1 MPSENFRHKIFS
13 AENNDQNFH
22 TNYLE
27 LKLTLT
33 KIKQITVV
41 KTSSKSDTFV
51 GEEMSKNFTK
61 VHQLCIH
68 PVHVLVRYRCEYNTA
83 GNEIRTAVC

>member
-1 MPSENFRHKIFS
+1 MPSENFRHKICL

-33 KIKQITVV
+33 KIKQITVI

-51 GEEMSKNFTK
+51 GEEMSKNFTQGST
-61 VHQLCIH
+61 VHTSCA
-68 PVHVLVRYRCEYNTA
+68 CT
-83 GNEIRTAVC
+83 C